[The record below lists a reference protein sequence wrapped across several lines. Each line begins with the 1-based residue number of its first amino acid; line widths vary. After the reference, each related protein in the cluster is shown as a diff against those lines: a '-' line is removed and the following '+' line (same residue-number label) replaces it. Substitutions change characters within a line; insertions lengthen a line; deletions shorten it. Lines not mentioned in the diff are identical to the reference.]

1 MTEQQ
6 YIELDTLL
14 KQGIL
19 LLESLSNIYDTE
31 LEALSSKDLDKLS
44 DTTQEKM
51 SLLNNFHNFTLKRVE
66 LLKSFG
72 YEFEIGDY
80 KLPDDSPENSPST
93 PSVTENYTLIK
104 QYLKELQQKN
114 KRNEQAIY
122 RNQQNVTQLLAIV
135 RGHKKQDQ
143 LYNKAGSSGLYK
155 AQSRIGKA

>member
-1 MTEQQ
+1 MTEEQ
-6 YIELDTLL
+6 YIDLDTLL

-19 LLESLSNIYDTE
+19 LLESLSKIYDTE

-51 SLLNNFHNFTLKRVE
+51 SLLNNFHNFTLQRVE

-72 YEFEIGDY
+72 HDFEVGQY
-80 KLPDDSPENSPST
+80 QLPDD
-93 PSVTENYTLIK
+93 VTEESPATQTVSESYIVIK
-104 QYLKELQQKN
+104 HHLKELQQKN

-122 RNQQNVTQLLAIV
+122 RSQQNVTQLLAIV

-143 LYNKAGSSGLYK
+143 LYNKAGGSGLYK